1 MLALTPLVAA
11 LTYAAIR
18 VTNLDARPTRT
29 PIVQTAAARC
39 VALLMGDS
47 GISRWPLR
55 PAPGWQLK
63 RMGIPG
69 ATTAAIAGPAR
80 DAIAAIRPHLIIINA
95 GGNDA
100 AGIAFLWGE
109 RRRAA
114 IARSAARIT
123 ALARAGQ
130 ASGARVVVLGLVPP
144 ANQPWWR
151 ALLIGGRQGTAM
163 AAIEAVPLPG
173 GVIRIDTSALI
184 GADGRSDH
192 VHFTPAAYAR
202 IDAALAPYRAA
213 ACTPYGAAT
222 AAS

>member
-1 MLALTPLVAA
+1 MLAA
-11 LTYAAIR
+11 LAYAAIR
-18 VTNLDARPTRT
+18 VTNLDSPPAPAR
-29 PIVQTAAARC
+29 IVQTNAARC
-39 VALLMGDS
+39 VALLVGDS

-55 PAPGWQLK
+55 PPPGWQLK
-63 RMGIPG
+63 RMGFPG

-80 DAIAAIRPHLIIINA
+80 AAIAAVRPHLIIINA

-100 AGIAFLWGE
+100 AGIAFLGGE
-109 RRRAA
+109 RRRAE
-114 IARSAARIT
+114 IARSAARMS

-130 ASGARVVVLGLVPP
+130 ASGASVVVLGLVPP

-151 ALLIGGRQGTAM
+151 ALLIGGRQGAAM
-163 AAIEAVPLPG
+163 TAIEAATVLPA
-173 GVIRIDTSALI
+173 GVTRIDTSALI

-192 VHFTPAAYAR
+192 VHFNPAAYAR

-213 ACTPYGAAT
+213 ACKAYGAAT

>member
-1 MLALTPLVAA
+1 MLAA

-18 VTNLDARPTRT
+18 VTNLDARPTKA

-39 VALLMGDS
+39 VALLIGDS

-55 PAPGWQLK
+55 PPPGWQLK

-69 ATTAAIAGPAR
+69 ATTAAIAGPAH
-80 DAIAAIRPHLIIINA
+80 DAMAAAHADLIIINT

-114 IARSAARIT
+114 IARSAARIA

-130 ASGARVVVLGLVPP
+130 DSGARVVVLGQVPP

-151 ALLIGGRQGTAM
+151 ALLIGGRQGAAM
-163 AAIEAVPLPG
+163 TAIEAATALPA
-173 GVIRIDTSALI
+173 GVARIDTGALI

-192 VHFTPAAYAR
+192 VHFTPAAYGR
-202 IDAALAPYRAA
+202 IDAALAPFRAA
-213 ACTPYGAAT
+213 ACPVQGAAT